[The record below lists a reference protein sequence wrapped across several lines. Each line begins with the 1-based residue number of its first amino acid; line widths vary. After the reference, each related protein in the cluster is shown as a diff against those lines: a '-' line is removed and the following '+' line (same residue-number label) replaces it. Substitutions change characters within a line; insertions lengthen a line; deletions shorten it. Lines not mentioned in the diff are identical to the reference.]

1 MSEMKIPTMT
11 GEQAKQQ
18 RLKLGMNQTDYWG
31 RVLVTQSAS
40 SRYESGR
47 PIPKPVQALMHI
59 AYGTPLQCEKMV
71 QQVRGAK

>member
-1 MSEMKIPTMT
+1 MKIPTIT

-40 SRYESGR
+40 SRYEAGR
-47 PIPKPVQALMHI
+47 PIPRAVQVLLHI
-59 AYGTPLQCEKMV
+59 AYGSPAKCENAV
-71 QQVRGAK
+71 QMLRGVA

>member
-1 MSEMKIPTMT
+1 MKIPTMT

-31 RVLVTQSAS
+31 RVISKQSAG

-47 PIPKPVQALMHI
+47 EIPRPVQVLLHIAYGSPIRCEVPVQAL
-59 AYGTPLQCEKMV
+59 
-71 QQVRGAK
+71 RGVA